1 MPAPSLFVICGV
13 AFLAVF
19 FVLTGL
25 AAVMRVLTLAFPQ
38 LEESADSIEPA
49 VVAAITEGLKAAY
62 PGTRVTAIEEV
73 K

>member
-25 AAVMRVLTLAFPQ
+25 AAVMRVLTLVFPP
-38 LEESADSIEPA
+38 LEESTDSIEPA
-49 VVAAITEGLKAAY
+49 VIAAITAGLKAAC
-62 PGTRVTAIEEV
+62 PGTRVTEIEEV

>member
-1 MPAPSLFVICGV
+1 MPEPSLFVICGV

-25 AAVMRVLTLAFPQ
+25 AAVIRVLTLLFPQ
-38 LEESADSIEPA
+38 LEEPVGSIEPA
-49 VVAAITEGLKAAY
+49 VIAAINEGMKAAY
-62 PGTRVTAIEEV
+62 PGTRVTGIEEM